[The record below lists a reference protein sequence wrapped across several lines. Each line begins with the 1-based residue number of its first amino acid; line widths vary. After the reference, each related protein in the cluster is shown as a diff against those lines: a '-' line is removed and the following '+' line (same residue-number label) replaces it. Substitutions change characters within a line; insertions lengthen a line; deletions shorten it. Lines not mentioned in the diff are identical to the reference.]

1 MEFSRGK
8 IRQIRHLMV
17 LAALLVLAIIY
28 SQEVLR
34 GAAFLVGIVSPFLV
48 GGVMAFVLNIPMR
61 AFEEKVLG
69 RWQGKNAGKVKRPL
83 CLTLSIVSLA
93 VVLALVVGTVVPQVV
108 STASEIGRKI
118 PAFTEEVMEGV
129 DRLAKDYP
137 ELTRQIDQLEL
148 TEINWDS
155 MLDSVIDFLKNGA
168 GDVLNSTV
176 SVASGIISGI
186 VNTVIAFIF
195 ALYVLAQK
203 EKLAEQGRRILSAYL
218 PDKVGAKTLEIFSL
232 LHKNFSSFITGQCL
246 EAVILGT
253 MFVVAM
259 SLFGMPYA
267 LMVGVLIAFTALIPI
282 VGGFIGC
289 AVGAFMILI
298 DNPLQALWFVIL
310 FLVLQQI
317 EGNLIYPKVVGNSV
331 GLPAIWVLV
340 AVSVGG
346 SLFGI
351 SGMLF
356 FIPLTSSGYALLRES
371 VNDRNAR
378 RRMQAAQRKGN
389 RSEDED
395 VVIEEDGGTDAPAKK
410 VPEAKA
416 PERKAGERKNGK
428 RL

>member
-395 VVIEEDGGTDAPAKK
+395 VVMKEDGGTDAPAKK

>member
-395 VVIEEDGGTDAPAKK
+395 VVMEEDGGTDAPAKK

>member
-69 RWQGKNAGKVKRPL
+69 RWQGKSAGKVKRPL
-83 CLTLSIVSLA
+83 CLTLSIVSVA

-378 RRMQAAQRKGN
+378 RRMQAVQRKGN
-389 RSEDED
+389 RLEDED
-395 VVIEEDGGTDAPAKK
+395 VVMEEDGGTDAPAKK